1 MKYMTFNSAC
11 SYAGVAN
18 MLARFGVDTEDRT
31 IALDMKL
38 PYLFAH
44 EDGAYM
50 AGPMLQSAQWFN
62 LYLHPIGFE
71 LIERD
76 VPSAQVAA
84 YLRRQETAMLGLRV
98 DDTGKH
104 AVVYIGN
111 QGDTL
116 TFLNNK
122 WEHTD
127 VPEQLMLSEEQL
139 LSRLSDTAMI
149 ATLNRVAPQAVD
161 LRSRMENSIAVI
173 RRNLVEIHAACRC
186 EMTAGQLRQ
195 RLNTLFRPLL
205 LDGITML
212 QLIDETALADQLSSL
227 QRGLLA
233 ALKQPPD
240 KALILGEY
248 LSMDELAGAAER
260 YIRLIQDELSNG
272 SSSRTLP

>member
-18 MLARFGVDTEDRT
+18 MLARFGVDTEDCT
-31 IALDMKL
+31 IALNMKL

-44 EDGAYM
+44 EDGVYM

-71 LIERD
+71 FIERE
-76 VPSAQVAA
+76 VPSAQIGA

-127 VPEQLMLSEEQL
+127 APERLTLSEEQL
-139 LSRLSDTAMI
+139 SSRLSDTATV
-149 ATLNRVAPQAVD
+149 ATLNRVAPRAVD

-173 RRNLVEIHAACRC
+173 RRNLAEIHAVCRC
-186 EMTAGQLRQ
+186 EATAGQLRQ

-212 QLIDETALADQLSSL
+212 QLVGETALADQFSSL

-240 KALILGEY
+240 KAFLLSEY
-248 LSMDELAGAAER
+248 LPADELTSAAER
-260 YIRLIQDELSNG
+260 YVRLIQNELSNG
-272 SSSRTLP
+272 SFPPTLP

>member
-50 AGPMLQSAQWFN
+50 AGPMLQSARWFN

-98 DDTGKH
+98 DDIGKH

-122 WEHTD
+122 WEHSD
-127 VPEQLMLSEEQL
+127 VPEQLALSEEQL

-173 RRNLVEIHAACRC
+173 RRNLAEIHAVCRC

-195 RLNTLFRPLL
+195 RLNTLFRALL

-212 QLIDETALADQLSSL
+212 QLIGETALADQFSSL

-260 YIRLIQDELSNG
+260 YIRLIQNELSNG